1 MIEVYWASGS
11 CNSWCV
17 LLALAVKRVPYA
29 SKLLQFSKKEH
40 KTAEYLALNPRGK
53 VPCIRDG
60 EFVLYES
67 LAILTYLDRKYP
79 DPPLYGETPAEAA
92 LIARLVAEDRF
103 YLEPKLDALLL
114 PFYRGKAAEIA
125 EELPQRAAA
134 VHEELVRLEALL
146 GRDRAPAALSDEAPA
161 ALSEAYL
168 AGPRLSAADL
178 TVFPHLQ
185 HLRRGLLR
193 PDVQAL
199 DLGFPS
205 YAERYPR
212 LEAWN
217 ARIEQI
223 PGYELTYPPHW
234 K

>member
-1 MIEVYWASGS
+1 MIEVHWASGS

-17 LLALAVKRVPYA
+17 MLALAVKRVPYA
-29 SKLLQFSKKEH
+29 SKLLQLSKKEH
-40 KTAEYLALNPRGK
+40 KTPEYLALNPRGK
-53 VPCIRDG
+53 VPCIVDG

-67 LAILTYLDRKYP
+67 LAILAYLDRKYP
-79 DPPLYGETPAEAA
+79 DPPLYGETPAEAG
-92 LIARLVAEDRF
+92 LIAQLVAEDRF
-103 YLEPKLDALLL
+103 YLEPKLDALLI
-114 PFYRGKAAEIA
+114 PFYRGKVAEIV
-125 EELPQRAAA
+125 EELPQRALAI
-134 VHEELVRLEALL
+134 HEELAKLEALL
-146 GRDRAPAALSDEAPA
+146 GQGD
-161 ALSEAYL
+161 YL

-193 PDVQAL
+193 QDVQAY
-199 DLGFPS
+199 DLGFGN

>member
-1 MIEVYWASGS
+1 MIEVHWASGS

-29 SKLLQFSKKEH
+29 SKLLQLSKREH

-103 YLEPKLDALLL
+103 YLEPKLDALLI
-114 PFYRGKAAEIA
+114 PFYRGKVAEIV
-125 EELPQRAAA
+125 EELPQKANA

-146 GRDRAPAALSDEAPA
+146 GQGD
-161 ALSEAYL
+161 YL

-193 PDVQAL
+193 PDVQAH
-199 DLGFPS
+199 DLGSPS

>member
-1 MIEVYWASGS
+1 MIEVHWASGS

-17 LLALAVKRVPYA
+17 LLALTVKRVPYA
-29 SKLLQFSKKEH
+29 SKLLQLSKKEH

-114 PFYRGKAAEIA
+114 PFYRGKANEIV

-146 GRDRAPAALSDEAPA
+146 GPGEAPA
-161 ALSEAYL
+161 ALSEEYL

-178 TVFPHLQ
+178 TIFPHLQ
-185 HLRRGLLR
+185 HLRRGLSR
-193 PDVQAL
+193 PDVQAH

>member
-1 MIEVYWASGS
+1 MIEVHWASGS

-29 SKLLQFSKKEH
+29 SKLLQLSKKEH

-53 VPCIRDG
+53 VPSIRDG

-67 LAILTYLDRKYP
+67 LAIMAYLDRKYP
-79 DPPLYGETPAEAA
+79 EPPLYGETPAEAG
-92 LIARLVAEDRF
+92 LVARLIAEDRF
-103 YLEPKLDALLL
+103 YLEPKLDALLI
-114 PFYRGKAAEIA
+114 PFYRGKAAEIVG
-125 EELPQRAAA
+125 ELPQRAAA
-134 VHEELVRLEALL
+134 LHEELGRLEALL
-146 GRDRAPAALSDEAPA
+146 GQGD
-161 ALSEAYL
+161 YL

-178 TVFPHLQ
+178 AIFPHLQ

-193 PDVQAL
+193 PDVQAH

>member
-1 MIEVYWASGS
+1 MIEIFWASGS

-17 LLALAVKRVPYA
+17 LLALTVKRVPYA
-29 SKLLQFSKKEH
+29 GKLLQFSNKEH

-67 LAILTYLDRKYP
+67 LAVLSYLDRKHP
-79 DPPLYGETPAEAA
+79 DPPLYGDTPAETGMITR
-92 LIARLVAEDRF
+92 LIAEQRF
-103 YLEPKLDALLL
+103 YVEPKLDTLIL
-114 PFYRGKAAEIA
+114 PFYRGKVREVAS
-125 EELPQRAAA
+125 ELPERAAA
-134 VHEELVRLEALL
+134 VHEELVRFEEML
-146 GRDRAPAALSDEAPA
+146 GQSD
-161 ALSEAYL
+161 YL

-178 TVFPHLQ
+178 VVFPNLQ
-185 HLRRGLLR
+185 HLRR
-193 PDVQAL
+193 AL
-199 DLGFPS
+199 KRDDMKAMDLGFPS

-217 ARIEQI
+217 ARIEAI